1 MTKEVGKRI
10 KPTSIMPGILLEG
23 MNGKYHFDPSDPK
36 TLIGEGGMGRVFKG
50 IDTNTGKPVAIKVLY
65 RELTN
70 NSDFVERARREASIR
85 IRHKNLVEMLDFVEK
100 NGIYHDISEFLE
112 GETLQKKIESLKT
125 TGKVFSQFEAK
136 KIILEICNGL
146 EELHNRN
153 FIHRDVDP
161 SNIMISNDGSVK
173 LFDFGVVKK
182 TDSVNKNHTA
192 VGVQVGKTQYS
203 SPEQIRNQ
211 DPRDIGPACDIYALG
226 ITLYEM
232 LTGEL
237 PFDGATEYEILKK
250 KNESLL
256 PHNSKFSDQYYNFLL
271 NSTSANTNF
280 RYSNINQ
287 FRTDLLKLPQGK
299 IVRLKK
305 PLLKGISTKRK
316 FVISGL
322 LLLLVGLF
330 ATSYFWYMNN
340 KFVYYKAIADEY
352 SYLAKYDSAKI
363 FYSRSLEYNK
373 DKATLDK
380 LKMLSVLAEA
390 RNLYSKSRFKEAFS
404 KLSIAANLRSGE
416 AYYYMGELTSLGL
429 GTVRNEKKSAEYF
442 QKAADLDF
450 KMAYWKLALIYA
462 NGTSVKKDKRLSD
475 KYLGDCIEP
484 VKKRAQV
491 NDPEAL
497 SILGDMYSTGSGVPK
512 DPIKTLEYYIKSAD
526 AGSVFTQNKLASMY
540 QYGIG
545 VNKDLALAVKWYE
558 MSANNGYAASQL
570 DLGNLY
576 LNGVGV
582 KKDINKGLYLIS
594 LAAAQNYP
602 PALFRMAFIYLN
614 GILVKKDSS
623 KYFDFI
629 ERALSYDIENI
640 TYIET
645 LAFANWMGIGKRE
658 DFKQAEYYY
667 LKAIGIDSSRATSNF
682 YYLGQLYKTGGIGI
696 EKSLDKS
703 LDYFKKAHLHK
714 NKEAAYQ
721 IGELYYQEAVKIKD
735 PQRFETQKKY
745 FQFAKQWFQ
754 KSAQSGN
761 VEAKRILILLDNL
774 QQI

>member
-1 MTKEVGKRI
+1 MSEI
-10 KPTSIMPGILLEG
+10 ILEG

-50 IDTNTGKPVAIKVLY
+50 TDTNTGKPVAIKVLY

-85 IRHKNLVEMLDFVEK
+85 IRHKCLVEMLDFVEK

-112 GETLQKKIESLKT
+112 GETLLKKIENLKAM
-125 TGKVFSQFEAK
+125 GKVFSPFEAK
-136 KIILEICNGL
+136 KIILEVCNGL

-182 TDSVNKNHTA
+182 IDSANKRHTA
-192 VGVQVGKTQYS
+192 AGVQIGKTHYS

-211 DPRDIGPACDIYALG
+211 DPRDIGPACDIYSLG

-256 PHNSKFSDQYYNFLL
+256 PYNSKFSDQYYNFLL
-271 NSTSANTNF
+271 NATSANSNY
-280 RYSNINQ
+280 RYANVSQ

-299 IVRLKK
+299 IVRLKN
-305 PLLKGISTKRK
+305 PLLTKIGNRRK
-316 FVISGL
+316 LV
-322 LLLLVGLF
+322 LVGLLSLLLGLLGL
-330 ATSYFWYMNN
+330 SYFWYQND
-340 KFVYYKAIADEY
+340 KFAYYQALGDEY

-363 FYSRSLEYNK
+363 FYSKSLEYNK
-373 DKATLDK
+373 DEATLDK

-404 KLSIAANLRSGE
+404 KLSIAANLESGE

-450 KMAYWKLALIYA
+450 KMAFWKLALIYA
-462 NGTSVKKDKRLSD
+462 NGTGVERDKRLSD
-475 KYLGDCIEP
+475 KYLRDCIEP
-484 VKKRAQV
+484 VKKRAKV

-512 DPIKTLEYYIKSAD
+512 APKKTLEYYIKSAE
-526 AGSVFTQNKLASMY
+526 AGSVFTQNKLGSMY

-545 VNKDLALAVKWYE
+545 VNKDLAQAVKWYE
-558 MSANNGYAASQL
+558 KSANIGYAASQL

-582 KKDINKGLYLIS
+582 KKDINNGLYLIS
-594 LAAAQNYP
+594 LAVAQNYP
-602 PALFRMAFIYLN
+602 PALFRMALIYLN

-623 KYFDFI
+623 KYFDYV
-629 ERALSYDIENI
+629 ERSLSYDNENL

-645 LAFANWMGIGKRE
+645 LGYANWIGIGTQV

-667 LKAIGIDSSRATSNF
+667 LKAIEIDSSRGILNF
-682 YYLGQLYKTGGIGI
+682 YYLGQLYKTGGYGI
-696 EKSLDKS
+696 ERSFEKS
-703 LDYFKKAHLHK
+703 LDYFKKAHILK
-714 NKEAAYQ
+714 NKEASYE
-721 IGELYYQEAVKIKD
+721 IGFLYYREALKMTD
-735 PQRFETQKKY
+735 PKQIETQKKY
-745 FQFAKQWFQ
+745 FQLAKQWLV
-754 KSAQSGN
+754 KSSQLGN
-761 VEAKRILILLDNL
+761 EEAKQILILLNNL